1 MPTQTPEEL
10 ITPKLEVVRN
20 EADSS
25 SALVERPKARKRYV
39 TVPAQKRKLWKS
51 SSEDYDSSELSSPT
65 KRSKKSVH
73 ERRGRMASPGSHRD
87 GSHRDGQLNE
97 ESCRQPKERV
107 SNLSR
112 RELPPRIVSDLKGGL
127 KITILQ
133 GN

>member
-1 MPTQTPEEL
+1 
-10 ITPKLEVVRN
+10 
-20 EADSS
+20 
-25 SALVERPKARKRYV
+25 
-39 TVPAQKRKLWKS
+39 
-51 SSEDYDSSELSSPT
+51 
-65 KRSKKSVH
+65 
-73 ERRGRMASPGSHRD
+73 MASPGSHRD
-87 GSHRDGQLNE
+87 GSHRDRQVNE